1 LRFRQFGAE
10 ALHRGF
16 KPVHFRLMTLR
27 IGDALVARFLDAC
40 LKARNLLTQTV
51 HFGAQAIALDR
62 FAGDLS
68 YRFG

>member
-1 LRFRQFGAE
+1 MRLRQFGAE

-27 IGDALVARFLDAC
+27 IGDTLVVRLLDAC
-40 LKARNLLTQTV
+40 LKAGDLLAQTV
-51 HFGAQAIALDR
+51 DFGAQAVALDR

-68 YRFG
+68 D